1 MSADRARRGAAVAA
15 GVLLAAGALG
25 ACGAAPD
32 VVVQTSPHDDQ
43 WQVTAVFDDAL
54 NLPQGA
60 KVKVSGVTVGSV
72 IAITAD
78 DYRARV
84 DMAIDDDTELLDGSR
99 FRLRYTTALGE
110 LYVEVTPAATG
121 AALADGDVVA
131 DPDASTAPTVEDA
144 LASAS
149 LLVNGGG
156 LSQVQTIVDELNT
169 ALDGRVDA
177 TRGFLGQT
185 DRFLAAALRS
195 TQEIDRSLDALAG
208 ASRTL
213 DEREATINAALRDLR
228 PAAKT
233 LTDNTDGLV
242 RLLRTTDGLA
252 VTADSLVRRTR
263 ADFTTIVLELGPVLD
278 KVLSIK
284 DQLVPGLDAISDFA
298 LKADDASPTYYLNL
312 MAKLN
317 AASALDGPPG
327 PQLPDVP
334 GGSAGTGDGTG
345 DGKGDGGRGGVGG
358 VVDDVLGGVGDLLGW
373 PGLFRQASGST
384 GLPGVTR

>member
-1 MSADRARRGAAVAA
+1 MSACMSRLSGAVV
-15 GVLLAAGALG
+15 GVLLGAGALG
-25 ACGAAPD
+25 ACGGAPG

-43 WQVTAVFDDAL
+43 WQVSAVFDDAL

-84 DMAIDDDTELLDGSR
+84 DMAIDDDTQLLDGSR

-121 AALADGDVVA
+121 EALADGDVIA

-195 TQEIDRSLDALAG
+195 TREIDRSLDALAG
-208 ASRTL
+208 ASRVL
-213 DEREATINAALRDLR
+213 NEREATINAALRDLR

-242 RLLRTTDGLA
+242 RLLRTPDGLA
-252 VTADSLVRRTR
+252 VTADALVRRTR
-263 ADFTTIVLELGPVLD
+263 EDFTTIVVELGPVLD

-298 LKADDASPTYYLNL
+298 LKADTASPTYYLNL
-312 MAKLN
+312 MTKLN
-317 AASALDGPPG
+317 AATALEGPPG

-334 GGSAGTGDGTG
+334 GGE
-345 DGKGDGGRGGVGG
+345 DGKGGRGDEGGRGAG
-358 VVDDVLGGVGDLLGW
+358 LGGVIDDALDDVGDLIGW
-373 PGLFRQASGST
+373 PGLFRQTTGST
-384 GLPGVTR
+384 GLPGVAR

>member
-1 MSADRARRGAAVAA
+1 MSACMSRLSGAVV
-15 GVLLAAGALG
+15 GVLLGAGALG
-25 ACGAAPD
+25 ACGGAPG

-43 WQVTAVFDDAL
+43 WQVSAVFDDAL

-84 DMAIDDDTELLDGSR
+84 DMAIDDDTQLLDGSR

-121 AALADGDVVA
+121 EALADGDVIA

-195 TQEIDRSLDALAG
+195 TREIDRSLDALAG
-208 ASRTL
+208 ASRVL
-213 DEREATINAALRDLR
+213 NEREATINAALRDLR

-252 VTADSLVRRTR
+252 VTADALVHRTR
-263 ADFTTIVLELGPVLD
+263 EDFTTIVVELGPVLD

-298 LKADDASPTYYLNL
+298 LKADTASPTYYLNL
-312 MAKLN
+312 MTKLN
-317 AASALDGPPG
+317 AATALEGPPG

-334 GGSAGTGDGTG
+334 GGE
-345 DGKGDGGRGGVGG
+345 DGKGGRGDEGGRGAG
-358 VVDDVLGGVGDLLGW
+358 LGGVIDDALDDVGDLIGW
-373 PGLFRQASGST
+373 PGLFRQTTGST
-384 GLPGVTR
+384 GLPGVAR